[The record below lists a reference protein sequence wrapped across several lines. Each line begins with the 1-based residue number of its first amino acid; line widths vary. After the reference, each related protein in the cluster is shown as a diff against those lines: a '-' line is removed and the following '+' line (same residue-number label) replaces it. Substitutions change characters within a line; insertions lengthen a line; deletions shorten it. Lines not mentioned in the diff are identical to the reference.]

1 MAGAAVRN
9 NALPGMQHNGFIKIR
24 SQKQIGIKVVV
35 EGEEERRSGGEGGG
49 DELEGQLQRQE
60 GT

>member
-24 SQKQIGIKVVV
+24 SQKQIEIK
-35 EGEEERRSGGEGGG
+35 EEEEEEERRSGGG
-49 DELEGQLQRQE
+49 ELEGQLQRQE